1 MEVMGYRADDE
12 VYKDILKFHVHPQTR
27 VGVVWVPRWK
37 WISGRRSETNFKAT
51 VKALAFAE
59 TYMAVEALVALT
71 YDWGVQREEGWPL
84 VHVDE
89 AKIAAAQEVDEGKSR
104 GSKSST

>member
-27 VGVVWVPRWK
+27 VGVVWVPRWN
-37 WISGRRSETNFKAT
+37 WISGRCSETNFKAT

-59 TYMAVEALVALT
+59 TYMAVEALVAQT
-71 YDWGVQREEGWPL
+71 YDWGDQGENGWPL
-84 VHVDE
+84 VHVAE
-89 AKIAAAQEVDEGKSR
+89 AAR
-104 GSKSST
+104 GAER